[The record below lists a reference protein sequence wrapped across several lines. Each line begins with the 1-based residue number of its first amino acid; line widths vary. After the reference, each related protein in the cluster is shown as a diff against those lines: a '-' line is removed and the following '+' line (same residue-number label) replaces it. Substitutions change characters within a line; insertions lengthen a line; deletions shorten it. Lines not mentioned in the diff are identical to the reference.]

1 MDVLHHD
8 IKTRY
13 AYEFLTCF
21 VFSSRINNKF
31 EKSWC
36 ILKEFHDV
44 KEIGQVR
51 FCKVNN
57 TEIFV
62 CCLQLS
68 NKNKSQKFLS
78 SEKLQYILSAEHFM
92 KTITDSRFDV
102 TSVKFNSK

>member
-1 MDVLHHD
+1 M
-8 IKTRY
+8 
-13 AYEFLTCF
+13 
-21 VFSSRINNKF
+21 
-31 EKSWC
+31 
-36 ILKEFHDV
+36 

-78 SEKLQYILSAEHFM
+78 SEELQYILSAENFI
-92 KTITDSRFDV
+92 KTSITDSRVDV